1 MSTRFSIP
9 DNLARTAVE
18 LRGAAG
24 AEWLQRLP
32 ALLAECERRW
42 SLKVGPHFGD
52 LSFNYAAPALRED
65 GSTVVVK
72 VCFPDKE
79 FRTETEALRLYA
91 GQGAVQLLDADL
103 ERGILLL
110 EHVTPGTP
118 LVTLENDEEA
128 TSIAASVMKQLWRP
142 APADHPFPTVTDWAR
157 GMERL
162 RALFGGGAGPFP
174 TRLVDK
180 AEGLFRELIPSM
192 SQPVLLHG
200 DLHHW
205 NILAAT
211 RQPWLAIDPKGL
223 VGEPEYEV
231 GAWLRNPT
239 PDVVSWPELGQVLRR
254 RIDQFAAELGFD
266 RERLKGWG
274 LAQAVL
280 SAWWTIE
287 DGGDDWHIA
296 IAIAEALDGI

>member
-1 MSTRFSIP
+1 
-9 DNLARTAVE
+9 
-18 LRGAAG
+18 LRGVAG
-24 AEWLQRLP
+24 VEWLERLP
-32 ALLAECERRW
+32 ALLSECERRW
-42 SLKVGPHFGD
+42 SLKVGPHFAD

-79 FRTETEALRLYA
+79 FRTEAEALRLYA
-91 GQGAVQLLDADL
+91 GQGMAQLLDADL

-110 EHVTPGTP
+110 EHVMPGTP
-118 LVTLENDEEA
+118 LVTLRDDEKA

-142 APADHPFPTVTDWAR
+142 APTDHPFPTVADWAR

-162 RALFGGGAGPFP
+162 RAHFGGGTGPFP
-174 TRLVDK
+174 ARLVDK
-180 AEGLFRELIPSM
+180 AEGLFRELTPSM
-192 SQPVLLHG
+192 SEPVLLHG

-211 RQPWLAIDPKGL
+211 RQPWLAIDPKGV
-223 VGEPEYEV
+223 VGEREYEV

-239 PDVVSWPELGQVLRR
+239 PDVVSWPRLNRVLKR

-266 RERLKGWG
+266 PERLGGWG

-287 DGGDDWHIA
+287 DGGDDWHVA